1 MENLKEQLATAS
13 PEDIAVI
20 AEEIRKQKTE
30 KERME
35 QAQRHNAQNFR
46 MALTNVKIDGREQI
60 IRPVE
65 KLTEEEKQEQRERLL
80 AKVKEIN
87 ESQTKYFQHLEDKRN
102 ASNEVKKNAFS
113 KIEKI
118 VNEDLKSELNQE
130 QRQGII
136 RDVRR
141 QILGT

>member
-20 AEEIRKQKTE
+20 AEEIRKQKAE

-35 QAQRHNAQNFR
+35 KAQQHNAQNFR
-46 MALTNVKIDGREQI
+46 MALTNVKINGREQI
-60 IRPVE
+60 ISPAE

-80 AKVKEIN
+80 AKVKELN
-87 ESQTKYFQHLEDKRN
+87 EAKAKYLQGLEEKRN
-102 ASNEVKKNAFS
+102 TSNEVKNNAFS